1 MILAF
6 DLATN
11 TGWAAGDG
19 SAFPSIGHVTMP
31 ATGEDVGI
39 YADFWERWLIVTLDD
54 WKPTHVA
61 FEAPILPRETTPS
74 TVMKLSGLV
83 WELEKQCRRRKIEY
97 AQIPGSTVK
106 KYLTGDGRAQKP
118 DMVRWARKV
127 GAGVKTHDEADA
139 FAVWLTS
146 IQYYAPG
153 HLKAWEDRK
162 FQAASSL

>member
-19 SAFPSIGHVTMP
+19 AGYPSVGHVTMP
-31 ATGEDVGI
+31 ATGEDVGLF
-39 YADFWERWLIVTLDD
+39 ADFWERWLLATLDD

-61 FEAPILPRETTPS
+61 FEAPILRGETTPL
-74 TVMKLSGLV
+74 TVYKLNGLA
-83 WELEKQCRRRKIEY
+83 WELEKHCKKRKIEC

-106 KYLTGDGRAQKP
+106 KYLTGDGRSQKP

-127 GAGVKTHDEADA
+127 GAEVKTHDEADA
-139 FAVWLTS
+139 FGVWLTS
-146 IQYYAPG
+146 IQYYAPQ
-153 HLKAWEDRK
+153 HLKAWEERK
-162 FQAASSL
+162 FKAVTSL